1 MTISKIAVYI
11 TLFLCFACESGKEVT
26 PEIILPEPSSLEKI
40 LTRGSLEISTFYN
53 TTDYYVYRGITR
65 GFHYDLARDFAGYL
79 GVNLRIVE
87 VNNDIDTAKMCIRD
101 RRRGVRF
108 FIKPRTFSSIGS
120 HPPQTVVRL
129 RLIFQNFSF
138 LDHTFRINQYL
149 DYNFTSIFTFKYR
162 NRQKTGIPVF
172 QIITCLLYTSRCV

>member
-65 GFHYDLARDFAGYL
+65 GFHYDLARDFAVDAVVDLTWQGCQPYDVESWSVKKFVREEL
-79 GVNLRIVE
+79 GLPFLQVVT
-87 VNNDIDTAKMCIRD
+87 DYSGTDTEQLK
-101 RRRGVRF
+101 
-108 FIKPRTFSSIGS
+108 
-120 HPPQTVVRL
+120 VRL
-129 RLIFQNFSF
+129 EAF
-138 LDHTFRINQYL
+138 LEML
-149 DYNFTSIFTFKYR
+149 A
-162 NRQKTGIPVF
+162 
-172 QIITCLLYTSRCV
+172 

>member
-87 VNNDIDTAKMCIRD
+87 VNNDIDTAIGRLQS
-101 RRRGVRF
+101 GNSSVSVNLF
-108 FIKPRTFSSIGS
+108 SKPGKYSCRTKIANPSKIW
-120 HPPQTVVRL
+120 L
-129 RLIFQNFSF
+129 N
-138 LDHTFRINQYL
+138 
-149 DYNFTSIFTFKYR
+149 
-162 NRQKTGIPVF
+162 
-172 QIITCLLYTSRCV
+172 

>member
-87 VNNDIDTAKMCIRD
+87 VNNDIDGYRPATERQIR
-101 RRRGVRF
+101 
-108 FIKPRTFSSIGS
+108 PLS
-120 HPPQTVVRL
+120 
-129 RLIFQNFSF
+129 
-138 LDHTFRINQYL
+138 
-149 DYNFTSIFTFKYR
+149 
-162 NRQKTGIPVF
+162 RQSDPNPGKE
-172 QIITCLLYTSRCV
+172 

>member
-65 GFHYDLARDFAGYL
+65 GFTIWPGILP
-79 GVNLRIVE
+79 VTWE
-87 VNNDIDTAKMCIRD
+87 
-101 RRRGVRF
+101 
-108 FIKPRTFSSIGS
+108 SIS
-120 HPPQTVVRL
+120 ELSKLTT
-129 RLIFQNFSF
+129 I
-138 LDHTFRINQYL
+138 
-149 DYNFTSIFTFKYR
+149 
-162 NRQKTGIPVF
+162 
-172 QIITCLLYTSRCV
+172 

>member
-65 GFHYDLARDFAGYL
+65 GFHYDLAGIL
-79 GVNLRIVE
+79 PVTWE
-87 VNNDIDTAKMCIRD
+87 
-101 RRRGVRF
+101 
-108 FIKPRTFSSIGS
+108 SIS
-120 HPPQTVVRL
+120 ELSKLTT
-129 RLIFQNFSF
+129 I
-138 LDHTFRINQYL
+138 
-149 DYNFTSIFTFKYR
+149 
-162 NRQKTGIPVF
+162 
-172 QIITCLLYTSRCV
+172 

>member
-87 VNNDIDTAKMCIRD
+87 VNNDIDTA
-101 RRRGVRF
+101 
-108 FIKPRTFSSIGS
+108 IG
-120 HPPQTVVRL
+120 RL
-129 RLIFQNFSF
+129 QSGPLS
-138 LDHTFRINQYL
+138 
-149 DYNFTSIFTFKYR
+149 
-162 NRQKTGIPVF
+162 RQSDPNPGKE
-172 QIITCLLYTSRCV
+172 